1 MGTDTYKNPS
11 EVAGPKTML
20 AQSLEDNCLQA
31 ILAKSATQPRE
42 IGFVLKLLISI
53 DFSFWGQHCFNTI
66 VLKRSQDVRF

>member
-42 IGFVLKLLISI
+42 IGLFSSSLFLLILAFGASTA
-53 DFSFWGQHCFNTI
+53 STQ
-66 VLKRSQDVRF
+66 LS

>member
-20 AQSLEDNCLQA
+20 AHCLQA

-42 IGFVLKLLISI
+42 IGLFSSSLFLLILAFGASTA
-53 DFSFWGQHCFNTI
+53 STQ
-66 VLKRSQDVRF
+66 LS

>member
-20 AQSLEDNCLQA
+20 AHCLQA